1 MKENTKRYVK
11 LSIILYI
18 VILCVALVGTL
29 AWFIYDKSAIVST
42 EDNAKITVGDYME
55 IKLKS
60 DSDWSSEIRFGD
72 NVQYPDV
79 SLNPETKEVWY
90 PTSLD
95 ADDNLWY
102 GEDGKG
108 KYKNVTDEDGYFA
121 KIELEV
127 RASKGMSV
135 YLHRDSSL
143 KGNEI
148 TETEGEIITK
158 NAIAGAA
165 RVAFYDAESE
175 NFTMLWV
182 PNSTY
187 EYVGTDE
194 NDNPKVNVAGTPEES
209 YNYIKVENN
218 IVASADAIG
227 AWSNVSTNNL
237 ATDTEVGEAIPILEF
252 EEAGQVKDL
261 TIYIWIEGTDRESK
275 TPFSGGILGY
285 SLKLIGLPKSAA
297 TDTAAIDD
305 IVFKNGELVYSS
317 TGKVAGGEVLYSYD
331 NENWTT
337 YNATNPDLAKK
348 SEVLYVRMRETATEL
363 AGPVKEIALN
373 V

>member
-135 YLHRDSSL
+135 YLHQDSYL

-148 TETEGEIITK
+148 TATEGQITTK

-165 RVAFYDAESE
+165 RVAFYDAESK

-194 NDNPKVNVAGTPEES
+194 NDNPKVKVAGTPEES

-227 AWSNVSTNNL
+227 TWSNVSTNNL